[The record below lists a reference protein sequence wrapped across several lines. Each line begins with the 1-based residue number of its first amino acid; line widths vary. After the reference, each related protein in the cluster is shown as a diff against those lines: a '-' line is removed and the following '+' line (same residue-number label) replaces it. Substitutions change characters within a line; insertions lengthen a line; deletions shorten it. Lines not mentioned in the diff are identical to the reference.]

1 MRLTLTSLS
10 VAMLM
15 ITLSGQPGLSR
26 DEIIT
31 AATSN
36 LEQEDGSLRTVQQVM
51 IDRGLRGLS
60 VAVFEN
66 HQLSWTRSWGIKRAG
81 TRDEVDVETAFSTA
95 SISKPIAATLFAK
108 LAEMGLLDLD
118 VPVGNY
124 LKRWSLP
131 ENQYTRKIDI
141 TLRHLLSHTAGTT
154 QHGSKD
160 FYASDQV
167 PTLVQVLE
175 GGDLPGTQRIKV
187 DFEPGTQ
194 WRYSGGSYVIA
205 QLAVEDHMQASLA
218 ELAEEFLFRPLR
230 MKHTT
235 GRQPGEPGFPSN
247 AASAHDSEGTVISGG
262 LPICPQ
268 TAPSGIWSTPAD
280 MTRFLIEMQNALR
293 GAETKVISKAVA
305 RLVTTE
311 VRDGFGLGW
320 ALFRRFGN
328 RSWFSHGG
336 ANTGTGGYVFAT
348 LSGGNGIT
356 FFGNGPNSVRE
367 PILSQLRESI
377 IKAHGWEVRD

>member
-1 MRLTLTSLS
+1 M
-10 VAMLM
+10 
-15 ITLSGQPGLSR
+15 
-26 DEIIT
+26 
-31 AATSN
+31 
-36 LEQEDGSLRTVQQVM
+36 
-51 IDRGLRGLS
+51 
-60 VAVFEN
+60 
-66 HQLSWTRSWGIKRAG
+66 
-81 TRDEVDVETAFSTA
+81 
-95 SISKPIAATLFAK
+95 
-108 LAEMGLLDLD
+108 
-118 VPVGNY
+118 
-124 LKRWSLP
+124 
-131 ENQYTRKIDI
+131 
-141 TLRHLLSHTAGTT
+141 
-154 QHGSKD
+154 
-160 FYASDQV
+160 
-167 PTLVQVLE
+167 
-175 GGDLPGTQRIKV
+175 
-187 DFEPGTQ
+187 
-194 WRYSGGSYVIA
+194 
-205 QLAVEDHMQASLA
+205 
-218 ELAEEFLFRPLR
+218 
-230 MKHTT
+230 
-235 GRQPGEPGFPSN
+235 
-247 AASAHDSEGTVISGG
+247 ISGG

-268 TAPSGIWSTPAD
+268 TAPSGIWSTPAY